1 VALIDDYVCHSLL
14 CILQPV
20 EHKFIVRIILQH
32 IHVGINLK
40 EVLGYMNAHAMDIH
54 YSSNS
59 LKDLCSRL
67 SDPEYVRLLKAT
79 VDKNTKEI
87 MESNRYVGEV
97 YLIEIYYYFDVT
109 LTADLFTIPPIED
122 KSG

>member
-1 VALIDDYVCHSLL
+1 
-14 CILQPV
+14 
-20 EHKFIVRIILQH
+20 
-32 IHVGINLK
+32 
-40 EVLGYMNAHAMDIH
+40 MDIH

>member
-1 VALIDDYVCHSLL
+1 M
-14 CILQPV
+14 

-32 IHVGINLK
+32 IHVGINLR
-40 EVLGYMNAHAMDIH
+40 EILGYMNPHAMDIH

-59 LKDLCSRL
+59 LKELCSRL

-87 MESNRYVGEV
+87 MESNRYGRNSMHHSG
-97 YLIEIYYYFDVT
+97 LMAHRT
-109 LTADLFTIPPIED
+109 HNPLCSIPSLPER
-122 KSG
+122 SG

>member
-1 VALIDDYVCHSLL
+1 M
-14 CILQPV
+14 
-20 EHKFIVRIILQH
+20 
-32 IHVGINLK
+32 K

-87 MESNRYVGEV
+87 MESNRYVDEV
-97 YLIEIYYYFDVT
+97 TPKICYFDNT
-109 LTADLFTIPPIED
+109 SQFAYSLSPPI
-122 KSG
+122 

>member
-1 VALIDDYVCHSLL
+1 
-14 CILQPV
+14 
-20 EHKFIVRIILQH
+20 
-32 IHVGINLK
+32 
-40 EVLGYMNAHAMDIH
+40 MNAHAMDIH

-87 MESNRYVGEV
+87 MESNRYVDEV
-97 YLIEIYYYFDVT
+97 HSKFVT
-109 LTADLFTIPPIED
+109 LLKHSHSLLIHYLHQFKTNMDDSVQLACSIAEYNIPHAITSYIVSDILERNSSP
-122 KSG
+122 S

>member
-1 VALIDDYVCHSLL
+1 
-14 CILQPV
+14 
-20 EHKFIVRIILQH
+20 
-32 IHVGINLK
+32 
-40 EVLGYMNAHAMDIH
+40 MNAHAMDIH

-87 MESNRYVGEV
+87 MESNRYVSRS
-97 YLIEIYYYFDVT
+97 YTRNL
-109 LTADLFTIPPIED
+109 LL
-122 KSG
+122 